1 MLRRV
6 ATVAL
11 VSAVLAAPAHA
22 QGTELMPGVTF
33 EKTVEFTPNGPVV
46 VDVLTAPRPGG
57 LYQLAPVLGLGAIT
71 GGPEKLTQ
79 IEESVSSLA
88 TVAGING
95 DFFDAKTGVP
105 AGTVIQNGALEHTPY
120 GTRSS
125 IGVDTSGTL
134 HVDRLKLFAT
144 WQGTGQRRP
153 LNEINDVPATGDTA
167 LFTPAYGA
175 AAPKVSGSV
184 DVVLD
189 PFPSAV
195 PNTDLSATVTATGSG
210 GGEAIPPDGA
220 VLMATGAAAP
230 HLQAEAPVGTRTTER
245 LITQPS
251 WPGVVAGIGGGPQI
265 VKNGKPVFRS
275 GEAFP
280 TAQVTARSPRAGIGQ
295 LADGRIVLVAVDGD
309 QPGYSSGLST
319 FELAQ
324 TMTQLGAV
332 TASAVGSGTAVTEAF
347 DGQLLDRP
355 SAGQQPVKEGL
366 LVEYFG
372 VYASA
377 LPVPVVNGDPGQTTE
392 PLSYKIVRP
401 STVTAKLVAP
411 DGTSDVLENAVQHV
425 PGSYTFTAPALTVEG
440 TWHWNVTATDDTGQT
455 STIDRTF
462 RYDTTLSGLTAPKVA
477 TGTAAIRFTLSRP
490 ATVKLQVETQSGIVI
505 ETLPTASLQAGAQ
518 SLTWDGT
525 LTTGTRAYAGTY
537 VAHVFVTSSVGTS
550 DLSVPFSYKRG

>member
-11 VSAVLAAPAHA
+11 LSAAFAAPAHA

-33 EKTVEFTPNGPVV
+33 EKTVEFTPNGAVV
-46 VDVLTAPRPGG
+46 IDVLTAPRPGG

-79 IEESVSSLA
+79 IEESVSTLA

-125 IGVDTSGTL
+125 IGVDASGTL

-153 LNEINDVPATGDTA
+153 LNDINETPASGDTV
-167 LFTPAYGA
+167 LFTPVYGA
-175 AAPKVSGSV
+175 PVPKVTGSAE
-184 DVVLD
+184 VVLD
-189 PFPSAV
+189 PFPAAV
-195 PNTDLSATVTATGSG
+195 PNTDLTAPVTAVGSG
-210 GGEAIPPDGA
+210 GGETIPPDGA
-220 VLMATGAAAP
+220 VLMATGAAAA
-230 HLQAEAPVGTRTTER
+230 HLQAEAPVGTQTTER
-245 LITQPS
+245 LITQPA
-251 WPGVVAGIGGGPQI
+251 WPGVVGAIGGGPQI
-265 VKNGKPVFRS
+265 VKDGKPVFHS
-275 GEAFP
+275 AEAFP
-280 TAQVTARSPRAGIGQ
+280 TDQVTARSARAGVGQ

-324 TMTQLGAV
+324 TMAQLGAV
-332 TASAVGSGTAVTEAF
+332 TASAVGSGAGVTEAF
-347 DGQLLDRP
+347 DGQVLNRP

-366 LVEYFG
+366 LVEYYG

-377 LPVPVVNGDPGQTTE
+377 LPVPLVNGDPGRTTE

-401 STVTAKLVAP
+401 STVTAKLIAP
-411 DGTSDVLENAVQHV
+411 DGTTDVLENAVQQP
-425 PGSYTFTAPALTVEG
+425 PGSYTFTAPAFTVEG
-440 TWHWNVTATDDTGQT
+440 TWHWNVTATDDLGQA
-455 STIDRTF
+455 STVDRTF
-462 RYDTTLSGLTAPKVA
+462 RYDTTLTGLTAPRVA

-490 ATVKLQVETQSGIVI
+490 ATVKLQIETQGGIVI
-505 ETLPTASLQAGAQ
+505 ETLPAASLQAGAQ
-518 SLTWDGT
+518 SLAWDGS
-525 LTTGTRAYAGTY
+525 LTTGTRAYAGEY

-550 DLSVPFSYKRG
+550 DLSVPFSYKR